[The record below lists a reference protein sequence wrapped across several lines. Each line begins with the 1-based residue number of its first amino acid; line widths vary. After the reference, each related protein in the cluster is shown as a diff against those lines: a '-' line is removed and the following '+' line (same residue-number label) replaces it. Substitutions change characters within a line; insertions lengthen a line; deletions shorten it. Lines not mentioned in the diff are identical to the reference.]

1 MKNQISRILI
11 VGGFVVAFVAGA
23 ASRSIPGATNVT
35 VVAAQEK
42 HEAMHDVGTARDLMQ
57 QARGFLA
64 GAPGSFGGHREK
76 AIKHLDA
83 ALGETNA
90 AIETREHENH

>member
-1 MKNQISRILI
+1 MKNQISRVLI

-23 ASRSIPGATNVT
+23 ASRSIPGTANVT

-42 HEAMHDVGTARDLMQ
+42 HEAMKDVRTARDLMQ
-57 QARGFLA
+57 QARGMLA
-64 GAPGSFGGHREK
+64 GAPGSFGGHRDK

-83 ALGETNA
+83 ALGEANA